1 MDVYEAIEQ
10 RYSVRNYAETAIEDD
25 KLQRILNAGRL
36 APSGRNGQHW
46 KFIVVTD
53 ADRRS
58 ALAEAAEQPFLAEAP
73 VILAVVDT
81 GGGHVMACGVP
92 AGPVDCAIAIDHIA
106 LAATA
111 EGLGTC
117 WIGHFNQDACRRIL
131 GVPDP
136 NVIIEMLPMGYS
148 AAAAPEKSRKPIEDV
163 VLRETFA

>member
-10 RYSVRNYAETAIEDD
+10 RYSVRSYAESGVEDD
-25 KLQRILNAGRL
+25 KLLRILNAGRL
-36 APSGRNGQHW
+36 APSGRNAQNW
-46 KFIVVTD
+46 KFIVVRD
-53 ADRRS
+53 AELRS
-58 ALAEAAEQPFLAEAP
+58 ALAEAAEQPFLAKAP

-92 AGPVDCAIAIDHIA
+92 AGPVDCAIAIDHMV

-131 GVPDP
+131 GVGEP
-136 NVIIEMLPMGYS
+136 NVIIEMLLMGYP
-148 AAAAPEKSRKPIEDV
+148 AAAAPEKTRKPIEDV
-163 VLRETFA
+163 VVRETFA